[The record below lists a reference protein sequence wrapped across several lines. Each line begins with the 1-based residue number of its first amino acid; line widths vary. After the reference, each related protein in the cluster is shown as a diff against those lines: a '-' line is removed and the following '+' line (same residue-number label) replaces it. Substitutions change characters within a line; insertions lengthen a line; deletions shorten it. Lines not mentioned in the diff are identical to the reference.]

1 MATASYALG
10 HAQASGGRYVKET
23 HTDDFGVVE
32 IIEYGPIGVVD
43 YNQIM
48 LNRAATIA
56 ASKVAAEIDGNIS
69 EITNKGSLAVTVFS
83 RSTKAQNIGPLREAY
98 RAATR
103 ESCIM
108 IADYLATLTDAQL
121 RSIFSKTQAEVTV
134 LRADKLTPAIALANS
149 LRTAGGE

>member
-1 MATASYALG
+1 MATSSYALG

-32 IIEYGPIGVVD
+32 VIEYGPIGVVD
-43 YNQIM
+43 YNQVM
-48 LNRAATIA
+48 LNRAISIA
-56 ASKVAAEIDGNIS
+56 AAKVAAEIAGNIS
-69 EITNKGSLAVTVFS
+69 AIITNGSLAQVTLI
-83 RSTKAQNIGPLREAY
+83 RSTAAQNLGPLRDAY

-103 ESCIM
+103 EGCIM